1 MSPGARAPVEAGGR
15 ATALRDAVFLL
26 VIVTLS
32 AVPYVSG
39 LGFYSDDWPFLVGM
53 AASPEPTL
61 RSVFENLY
69 RDELR
74 MRPVQILVLA
84 VLFRL
89 FALEPLGYHL
99 VNTALLGLGAVLCYV
114 LARELGLR
122 RHIAVAVALIFSVL
136 PHYSTDRFWIAAM
149 QSTVSLVLYCLSLY
163 GDLRAT
169 RCVGKRS
176 WGWRIGA
183 LTAMAASVL
192 AYEVF
197 LPLFVVNLVV
207 TATRARHAA
216 RSEGR
221 PVPPAVRPVAL
232 ALTTAAVLLPVVLW
246 KLQFATRIG
255 SLTLEQ
261 KLASFR
267 WLITGAIKVSYGDYG
282 IALPFLI
289 VQILRDY
296 STALVSATAMAVA
309 LSVFVYVWRIPVERD
324 RATLAVALVGAG
336 FATFFLG
343 YALFSL
349 TRNAQYSTTGISN
362 RVAIAATLGIALG
375 WVGGIVALTAP
386 ISKEWLRRAVF
397 AGLVA
402 AGAGVGVL
410 ILGTIGTFWVEAYRQ
425 EQRVLHEIRAA
436 FPVLPP
442 GTTLILDGVCPYVGP
457 AVVFD
462 ASWDLASA
470 LRLMY
475 HDYTLRANVVTPSLQ
490 VEERGLKV
498 SLYEGELVEEYPYR
512 GMVLYHAGLRQH
524 FVLSHADAARQYFAA
539 YNPTRD
545 SNCPRGREGHGV
557 PIFERFNSRFLRRQ
571 LDRFF

>member
-1 MSPGARAPVEAGGR
+1 
-15 ATALRDAVFLL
+15 
-26 VIVTLS
+26 
-32 AVPYVSG
+32 VPYVTG

-53 AASPEPTL
+53 AAAPEPTL
-61 RSVFENLY
+61 RSVFESLY

-74 MRPVQILVLA
+74 MRPVQVLVLA

-114 LARELGLR
+114 LASELGVR
-122 RHIAVAVALIFSVL
+122 RHIAVAVGLIFSVL

-149 QSTVSLVLYCLSLY
+149 QSTVSLVLYCLSFY

-169 RCVGKRS
+169 RSVGMRS
-176 WGWRIGA
+176 WGWRIAA

-192 AYEVF
+192 AYEIF
-197 LPLFVVNLVV
+197 LPLFVMNLAV
-207 TATRARHAA
+207 TAVRARRAA
-216 RSEGR
+216 RREGP
-221 PVPPAVRPVAL
+221 PVPPAVQLIAL
-232 ALTTAAVLLPVVLW
+232 AATTAAVLLPVVLW

-282 IALPFLI
+282 VALPFLI

-296 STALVSATAMAVA
+296 STALVSATAMAVG
-309 LSVFVYVWRIPVERD
+309 LIVFVYVWRIPAERD
-324 RATLAVALVGAG
+324 RGTVAVALLGAG
-336 FATFFLG
+336 FMTFFLA
-343 YALFSL
+343 YALFFL

-375 WVGGIVALTAP
+375 WVGGIVALAAP
-386 ISKEWLRRAVF
+386 ITKDWLRRAVF
-397 AGLVA
+397 AGTVA
-402 AGAGVGVL
+402 AAAGTGVL
-410 ILGTIGTFWVEAYRQ
+410 IVGTIGTFWVEAYRQ

-436 FPVLPP
+436 FPALPP

-462 ASWDLASA
+462 SSWDLAGA
-470 LRLMY
+470 LRLIY
-475 HDYTLRANVVTPSLQ
+475 RDYTLRADVVTPNLH
-490 VEERGLKV
+490 VEENGLKT
-498 SLYEGELVEEYPYR
+498 SLYGGGLVEEYPYR
-512 GMVLYHAGLRQH
+512 GLVLYHARLRQQ
-524 FVLSHADAARQYFAA
+524 FVLPDADAARQYFAA

-557 PIFERFNSRFLRRQ
+557 PIFERFDSSFLRRQ
-571 LDRFF
+571 LHRFL